1 MGIRVGAKLRVRGRW
16 VDETWIQQGWS
27 GKSMTETA
35 GGGALGDTGEGL
47 GGQEVTCRRV
57 FSKQA
62 DQRRPRRSRHCGRE
76 TLHAP
81 TGDTGIHFLWNASG
95 IPGNRPTSTTSLARG
110 THPLTGNCMGS
121 CLPQQQFSHKAFTS
135 RGQLS
140 RKTGGLPPPPYL

>member
-16 VDETWIQQGWS
+16 VDETLIQQGWS
-27 GKSMTETA
+27 GKSVTETA
-35 GGGALGDTGEGL
+35 GGGALGDTGKGL
-47 GGQEVTCRRV
+47 GGQEVTCGRV

-62 DQRRPRRSRHCGRE
+62 DQRQPRRSRHCGRE

-110 THPLTGNCMGS
+110 THPLTGNGMGS
-121 CLPQQQFSHKAFTS
+121 SAGKLHPSSFPQQHFSHKGFTS

-140 RKTGGLPPPPYL
+140 RKIR